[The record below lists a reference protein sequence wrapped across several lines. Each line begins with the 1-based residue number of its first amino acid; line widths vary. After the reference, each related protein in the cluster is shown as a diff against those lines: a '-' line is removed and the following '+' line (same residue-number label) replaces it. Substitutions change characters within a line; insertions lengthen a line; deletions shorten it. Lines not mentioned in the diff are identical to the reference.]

1 MIYKSYYL
9 VLSFLSLLLLLP
21 IIGIISKIEFE
32 ISYLFEFFGSKYNTR
47 IIYISF
53 LQAFLSV
60 PFAFSLYRNKHLK
73 IVKFV
78 ISLCGYSFVIPSILI
93 VHSVIGIYG
102 TNGFLNNIINFY
114 DFFNINSLFGLKAI
128 LIAHILLN
136 APFATRLFF
145 QNLNSI
151 PKNYIEIGNSLNLN
165 FWSFI
170 FKIEWPI
177 LKQNLLQHATYTC
190 F

>member
-53 LQAFLSV
+53 LQAFLSAFFSCFIAV

-102 TNGFLNNIINFY
+102 TNGFLNNIGIIIFSTNLEQ
-114 DFFNINSLFGLKAI
+114 FFSNQWNKLHSELFS
-128 LIAHILLN
+128 HIL
-136 APFATRLFF
+136 
-145 QNLNSI
+145 
-151 PKNYIEIGNSLNLN
+151 
-165 FWSFI
+165 
-170 FKIEWPI
+170 
-177 LKQNLLQHATYTC
+177 
-190 F
+190 